1 MHKKTLL
8 DGQNLWEMFDSR
20 LASYAQ
26 KNADSRGRRHQE
38 VVDPDRLPF
47 QRDRDRIIHAN
58 AFRRLRGKM
67 QVVSPKLGDHFRNRL
82 SHTLEVAQIA
92 RDIARSLR
100 LNEDLTEAIALAH
113 DLGHPPF
120 GHSGE
125 EALDLKMREHGGHF
139 EHNEQSLRVVEVFE
153 SRYTDF
159 SGLNLSYEVL
169 EGIQK
174 HETFFDRPGE
184 EPIFTPHLEAQVVDI
199 SDAIAYLSA
208 DLEDGLRGGF
218 FTVIDLQK
226 ITIPA
231 RALASLSKEDRENR
245 SALIRRVIK
254 NLMQE
259 IVADTRENLNK
270 KCVQSLQD
278 VQKSKEKIV
287 VFNERFAREFAEFKE
302 FLWDRFY
309 RAPEVKACQ
318 IQGREVIQGIFDYLM
333 KREKEKLAS
342 LSERMSGT
350 SGLKSPATAGGRN
363 GHAPVSISRACSGVH
378 TSDFLLAHPAEI
390 PVNFLSGEILTRR
403 ICDYIAGM
411 TDEFAVK
418 FWEEKNAL

>member
-1 MHKKTLL
+1 MRGEANWKFNSGHCTIVLSMRKKMLL
-8 DGQNLWEMFDSR
+8 DGQNLWEIFDVR

-67 QVVSPKLGDHFRNRL
+67 QVVSPRFGDHFRNRL

-125 EALDLKMREHGGHF
+125 DALDKKMREHGDHF
-139 EHNEQSLRVVEVFE
+139 EHNEQSLRTVEFFE
-153 SRYTDF
+153 SRYADF
-159 SGLNLSYEVL
+159 SGLNLTYEVL

-174 HETFFDRPGE
+174 HETFFDRQGE
-184 EPIFTPHLEAQVVDI
+184 EPVFTPHLEAQVVDI

-218 FTVIDLQK
+218 FTASDLQK

-231 RALASLSKEDRENR
+231 RALASLPENDKGNR

-259 IVADTRENLNK
+259 IVADTRKNLNK
-270 KCVQSLQD
+270 KCVQCLQD

-287 VFNERFAREFAEFKE
+287 AFNEKFSREFSEFKE

-309 RAPEVKACQ
+309 LAPEVRACQ
-318 IQGREVIQGIFDYLM
+318 IQGREVIQGIFDFLLSHP
-333 KREKEKLAS
+333 EKI
-342 LSERMSGT
+342 
-350 SGLKSPATAGGRN
+350 P
-363 GHAPVSISRACSGVH
+363 P
-378 TSDFLLAHPAEI
+378 DFLPTEKI
-390 PVNFLSGEILTRR
+390 TRR

-418 FWEEKNAL
+418 FWESIKHL